1 MKDKSKN
8 SIKELTKAEEQVMRI
23 LWRLKEGIV
32 KEIIEEMPEPKP
44 AYNTV
49 STVIRVLETKG
60 FVDHKVYGSSHIY
73 YPLVAE
79 KDYKTFAFDKI
90 FSNYFNNSYKHL
102 VSFLV
107 DEKEIGEEEIKE
119 LTQLVE
125 KLKKKKE

>member
-32 KEIIEEMPEPKP
+32 KNIIEEMPEPKP

-60 FVDHKVYGSSHIY
+60 FVNHKVYGSSHIY
-73 YPLVAE
+73 YPLIAE

-102 VSFLV
+102 LSFLV
-107 DEKEIGEEEIKE
+107 DEKEISEDEIKE

-125 KLKKKKE
+125 KLKKR